1 MEGKPKKPSYEQA
14 WSILMEVSEHLHEEE
29 DAKGDLKPTGE
40 AAGLNRMKKALE
52 REISKDAT
60 DFLKEHGFNG
70 WGLKARP
77 KKGKRK

>member
-1 MEGKPKKPSYEQA
+1 MEENPKKPSYQQA
-14 WSILMEVSEHLHEEE
+14 WEILMEVSEHLHEEE

-60 DFLKEHGFNG
+60 DFLKQHGFNG
-70 WGLKARP
+70 WGLKSKP
-77 KKGKRK
+77 GKRRK